1 MGILDVVIP
10 VQEHVLNSK
19 EADLFFL
26 VRNTKSGKLGQGL
39 KTLEK
44 NLLGRA
50 RKFLLRGEGGDFVG
64 RGWKIA

>member
-26 VRNTKSGKLGQGL
+26 RNTKSGKLGQGL

-50 RKFLLRGEGGDFVG
+50 IKF
-64 RGWKIA
+64 